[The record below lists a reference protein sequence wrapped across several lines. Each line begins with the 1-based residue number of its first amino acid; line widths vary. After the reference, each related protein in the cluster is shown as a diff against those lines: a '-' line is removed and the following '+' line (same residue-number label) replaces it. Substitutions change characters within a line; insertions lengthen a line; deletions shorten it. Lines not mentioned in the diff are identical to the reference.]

1 MTAEQLAVAR
11 ALCDDYCT
19 RTLGYSKGNMLV
31 VQGLIEKL
39 EEACIAAGA

>member
-11 ALCDDYCT
+11 AHCDDYCT
-19 RTLGYSKGNMLV
+19 RTLGYSKGNMLF

-39 EEACIAAGA
+39 NEAGIEAGA